1 MQLNGFLCDFGQQNF
16 DRIIK
21 FFYWYFQTSNSLPWS
36 QSGEL
41 RENFPE
47 EPLTPPTK
55 RSRNNEHRFSPS
67 PASSATNNNNNN
79 GDQLM
84 RDTLLGQALEG
95 GPTIYTG
102 STSHQVR
109 KIAFLGMFT
118 KLQKVTISIIVS
130 ICPHRITW
138 IPLDRFSWNL
148 IFEYVSKVCGENSN
162 FLTIWQE

>member
-1 MQLNGFLCDFGQQNF
+1 MQLNVFLYDFSQQNF
-16 DRIIK
+16 DRMIK

-41 RENFPE
+41 RESFPE

-79 GDQLM
+79 NGDPLM

-102 STSHQVR
+102 SASHQVR

-118 KLQKVTISIIVS
+118 KLQKVTIGFVMS
-130 ICPHRITW
+130 
-138 IPLDRFSWNL
+138 
-148 IFEYVSKVCGENSN
+148 VCLS
-162 FLTIWQE
+162 T

>member
-1 MQLNGFLCDFGQQNF
+1 MQLNVFLYDFSQQNF
-16 DRIIK
+16 DRMIK

-41 RENFPE
+41 RENFAE

-79 GDQLM
+79 GDPLM

-118 KLQKVTISIIVS
+118 KFPKSDYWLWHVCLSTQK
-130 ICPHRITW
+130 
-138 IPLDRFSWNL
+138 NL
-148 IFEYVSKVCGENSN
+148 ASTGQIFMKFEYVSKICGENSS